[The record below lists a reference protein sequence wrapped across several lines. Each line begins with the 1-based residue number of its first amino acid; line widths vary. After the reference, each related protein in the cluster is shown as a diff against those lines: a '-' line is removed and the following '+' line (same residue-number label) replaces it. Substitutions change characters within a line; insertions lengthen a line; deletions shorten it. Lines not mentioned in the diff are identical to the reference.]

1 MPTTCRTPSRK
12 RNARIATI
20 YGGRAYEP
28 QIEALQKG
36 VEVVVGTPGR
46 LIDLY
51 KQKHLMLKNVKI
63 VILDEAD
70 EMLDLGF
77 LPDVET
83 LIAGTPAVRQTLLF
97 SATMPGPVIAMAR
110 RYMTQP
116 THIRAADPDD
126 EGLTKRDIRQLIYR
140 AHSMDKIE
148 VVARILQARGRGRT
162 IIFTKTKR
170 TAAKVAEELVDRG
183 FAAAAIHGDLGQG
196 AREQAL
202 RAFRNNKVDVLV
214 ATDVAARGID
224 VDDVTH
230 VINYQCVEDEKI
242 YLHRVGRT
250 GRAGNKGTAVTFVD
264 WDDMPRWGL
273 INKALGLSVPEP
285 VETYSSSA
293 APVRGPGHPGRHQGP
308 APRAA
313 SARWPASTPRSSRTW
328 ARPARRT
335 ARSGGRDSAAG
346 RCRTGTGTEQPRRRP
361 RRQPLRRQRRAPQR
375 RRSRRTLRR
384 PPSSSSDAVPPRR
397 HRPAQAPAAAAAAP
411 ATAAEQPATRAPA
424 TAPAPAAATARWW
437 QAAIRSNRLTAE
449 RHRGLIASM
458 TETVWAPDGSNL
470 VVHADNA
477 EFLPTL
483 PDGAFTLIYVDPPF
497 NTGRAQQRQE
507 TKMVL
512 NAGGD
517 GDRVGFKGRSYDT
530 IKGALHRYD
539 DAFSDYWSFLEPRL
553 VEAWRLLADDGT
565 LYLHLDYRE
574 VHYAKVM
581 LDAIFG
587 RECFLNEIIWAYD
600 YGARAKYR
608 WPTKHDNILVYVKN
622 PAKYHFDSAEVD
634 REPYMAPG
642 LVTPAKRELGKLPT
656 DVWWHTIVS
665 PTGKEKTGYPTQK
678 PEGLVRRVVAA
689 SSRPGRLVPGLLRR
703 FRHTRRRGREAGPQV
718 RLRGPEPAGHRRHG
732 QAARRARRVRV
743 VPTRRGTSVPYS
755 RCSS

>member
-1 MPTTCRTPSRK
+1 VSELHTHQLLTDETGTESIEPEETIISDEKPHEIAEKSFSDFNVRADIVESLADAGITHPFPIQAMTLPVALAGHDIIGQAKTGTGKTLGFGIPALQRVVGRDDPGFEKLAVPGAPQALVIVPTRELAVQVANDLQTASRK

-28 QIEALQKG
+28 QVDALQKG

-51 KQKHLMLKNVKI
+51 KQKHLSLKNVKI

-83 LIAGTPAVRQTLLF
+83 LIAGTPPVRQTLLF

-202 RAFRNNKVDVLV
+202 RAFRNNKIDVLV

-285 VETYSSSA
+285 VETYSSS
-293 APVRGPGHPGRHQGP
+293 PHLFEELDIPQGTKGRL
-308 APRAA
+308 PRDKRTLAGVDA
-313 SARWPASTPRSSRTW
+313 EVLEDLGETGKKNARSGSRDSGRDGSRSSRDSG
-328 ARPARRT
+328 RNSSRRSEGG
-335 ARSGGRDSAAG
+335 ARSGDR
-346 RCRTGTGTEQPRRRP
+346 
-361 RRQPLRRQRRAPQR
+361 R
-375 RRSRRTLRR
+375 RRSPEKEAGNGVT
-384 PPSSSSDAVPPRR
+384 
-397 HRPAQAPAAAAAAP
+397 APEAAEAAAP
-411 ATAAEQPATRAPA
+411 AEADRASRARRTR
-424 TAPAPAAATARWW
+424 TRTR
-437 QAAIRSNRLTAE
+437 RRNGE
-449 RHRGLIASM
+449 
-458 TETVWAPDGSNL
+458 
-470 VVHADNA
+470 VV
-477 EFLPTL
+477 
-483 PDGAFTLIYVDPPF
+483 
-497 NTGRAQQRQE
+497 
-507 TKMVL
+507 
-512 NAGGD
+512 AGGD
-517 GDRVGFKGRSYDT
+517 AHAT
-530 IKGALHRYD
+530 TT
-539 DAFSDYWSFLEPRL
+539 
-553 VEAWRLLADDGT
+553 EA
-565 LYLHLDYRE
+565 
-574 VHYAKVM
+574 
-581 LDAIFG
+581 
-587 RECFLNEIIWAYD
+587 
-600 YGARAKYR
+600 
-608 WPTKHDNILVYVKN
+608 
-622 PAKYHFDSAEVD
+622 
-634 REPYMAPG
+634 
-642 LVTPAKRELGKLPT
+642 
-656 DVWWHTIVS
+656 
-665 PTGKEKTGYPTQK
+665 
-678 PEGLVRRVVAA
+678 
-689 SSRPGRLVPGLLRR
+689 
-703 FRHTRRRGREAGPQV
+703 
-718 RLRGPEPAGHRRHG
+718 
-732 QAARRARRVRV
+732 
-743 VPTRRGTSVPYS
+743 
-755 RCSS
+755 